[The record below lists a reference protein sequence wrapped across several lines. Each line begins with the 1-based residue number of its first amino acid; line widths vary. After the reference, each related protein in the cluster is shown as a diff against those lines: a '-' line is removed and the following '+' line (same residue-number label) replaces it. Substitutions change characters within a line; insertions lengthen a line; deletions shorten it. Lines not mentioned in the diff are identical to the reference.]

1 MYPDPFKI
9 YISAA
14 LIEKISVLLSN
25 AEMHYPTIEETRL
38 ARLLILKEEYGG
50 VAALAEVLGMSNPS
64 QLSQWLNRSPD
75 SKTGK
80 PRSVNSASARDI
92 EKKTG
97 KLSGWMDQP
106 VYADNEKLTQ
116 AIDILTGLPKNE
128 IEKIA
133 GIINIYH
140 QSEKKIINE
149 NGNSK

>member
-1 MYPDPFKI
+1 MHMS
-9 YISAA
+9 SAA
-14 LIEKISVLLSN
+14 LMENISVLLSN
-25 AEMHYPTIEETRL
+25 ANMKYPTIEETRL
-38 ARLLILKEEYGG
+38 SRLLILKEEFGS

-64 QLSQWLNRSPD
+64 QLSQWINRSPD

-80 PRSVNSASARDI
+80 PRSINSASARDI

-97 KLSGWMDQP
+97 KPAGWMDQP
-106 VYADNEKLTQ
+106 VYSDNEKLTH

-133 GIINIYH
+133 GIIDIYH
-140 QSEKKIINE
+140 QSEEKIING

>member
-1 MYPDPFKI
+1 MS
-9 YISAA
+9 SAT
-14 LIEKISVLLSN
+14 LMEKVSVLLSN
-25 AEMHYPTIEETRL
+25 VKMHYPTIEETRL

-50 VAALAEVLGMSNPS
+50 VAALAEALSMSNSS

-80 PRSVNSASARDI
+80 PRSINSASARDI
-92 EKKTG
+92 EKKTE
-97 KLSGWMDQP
+97 KPTGWMDQP
-106 VYADNEKLTQ
+106 VYADNEKLTH

-133 GIINIYH
+133 GIIDIYH

-149 NGNSK
+149 NGNSQ